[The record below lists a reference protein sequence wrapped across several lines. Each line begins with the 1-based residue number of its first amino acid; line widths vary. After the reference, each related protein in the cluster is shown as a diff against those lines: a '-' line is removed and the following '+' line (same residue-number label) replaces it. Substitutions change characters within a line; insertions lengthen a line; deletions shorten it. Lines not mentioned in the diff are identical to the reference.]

1 MPSCAGAG
9 QTCVY
14 LGTAGDAPQRIA
26 PTAHHTSMDLN
37 ALTLLVEIIDSG
49 NLSQAARKLKMTR
62 ANVSYHLTQLEK
74 GLGVQLVKR
83 TTRRVEPTE
92 VGLRLYEHGRNIRN
106 ELAAAQ
112 ETITSLGEE
121 LQGRVGISVPSGYG
135 QIVMSDWLIEFKRLY
150 PGIVLDVLFENRADH
165 LRDEVDIAIRV
176 IQDPPLSVVARSLGN
191 VRYVA
196 CASLDYAAQHGLP
209 QTLLELRNAPLIT
222 AGVMGRQLRLSAYQ
236 GLERQEVV
244 LEPTLISE
252 HFPFLRQ
259 GILAGLGVG
268 LVPDYVVQDAVA
280 SGEVLT
286 TLQEYRLSIFG
297 THLYLL
303 YLPNRHQTRAVRT
316 CIDFLLEK
324 ARSRGDTSAS

>member
-150 PGIVLDVLFENRADH
+150 PGIVLDVLFENRADN

-176 IQDPPLSVVARSLGN
+176 IQDHPLSVVARSLGN